1 MKNVIFWLFLIF
13 SIILQISLGQQF
25 GFLTVALPLCLVTLV
40 VFSAFLPTEQLLY
53 MALVS
58 GVMLDSASGRYFGL
72 NISFLLFV
80 VLFCKLVLRLGERT
94 QTMAVVISMAAL
106 LVVLYNFLQFVS
118 VFSIDHLSE
127 IRTFG
132 SQLLLQV
139 GYSIAWAALVYLISA
154 SLTRSNLSFKKSRSW
169 VLK

>member
-1 MKNVIFWLFLIF
+1 MKTALFWLFLIL
-13 SIILQISLGQQF
+13 SLILQISIGQNF
-25 GFLTVALPLCLVTLV
+25 AFLTVIFPLCLVTLV

-53 MALVS
+53 MALLS
-58 GVMLDSASGRYFGL
+58 GVVLDSASGRYFGL

-94 QTMAVVISMAAL
+94 QTMAVVVLMAAL

-127 IRTFG
+127 VRNFG

-139 GYSIAWAALVYLISA
+139 GYSIVWASLVYLISV
-154 SLTRSNLSFKKSRSW
+154 SIMRSKMSFKKSRSW